1 VELLRVRGDVEVVCE
16 PAVSVIDVACA
27 AMGVDPVARGL
38 HVADA
43 LESVEPFRGP
53 GPLLVVQ
60 TYSPEVLSVVASRLP
75 PETLVTVLFHLGL
88 DDERLVELRARELS
102 SFHDAD
108 HLTSLWIEGLRGAGE
123 ALEDLVSF
131 TKRLR
136 AECPWDQE
144 QTHDSLARHLLEES
158 YEALD
163 ALTAFAR
170 AQDGGTLDDE
180 LVAHFEEEPG
190 DLLFQIVFHAELA
203 DEEELFNFASLADG
217 LRDKLTYRHPH
228 VFGDVRV
235 SGAEEVASRWEVLKA
250 SEKKRSSV
258 TEGVVTQLPAL
269 SLYATLL
276 AKSELVGRSPRTL
289 GQAFDAAL
297 AALDELRTSASNAN
311 DAPRSGTSSAWSR
324 VLVALLEAA
333 RVAGVDLE
341 GVLRS
346 SALEL
351 LDETRSIEQ
360 STKRSLP
367 ED

>member
-1 VELLRVRGDVEVVCE
+1 
-16 PAVSVIDVACA
+16 
-27 AMGVDPVARGL
+27 
-38 HVADA
+38 
-43 LESVEPFRGP
+43 
-53 GPLLVVQ
+53 
-60 TYSPEVLSVVASRLP
+60 
-75 PETLVTVLFHLGL
+75 
-88 DDERLVELRARELS
+88 
-102 SFHDAD
+102 
-108 HLTSLWIEGLRGAGE
+108 
-123 ALEDLVSF
+123 
-131 TKRLR
+131 
-136 AECPWDQE
+136 
-144 QTHDSLARHLLEES
+144 
-158 YEALD
+158 
-163 ALTAFAR
+163 
-170 AQDGGTLDDE
+170 
-180 LVAHFEEEPG
+180 
-190 DLLFQIVFHAELA
+190 
-203 DEEELFNFASLADG
+203 
-217 LRDKLTYRHPH
+217 
-228 VFGDVRV
+228 
-235 SGAEEVASRWEVLKA
+235 VLKA

-297 AALDELRTSASNAN
+297 AALNELRTSASNAN